1 MIIATFNI
9 IGALSMLIL
18 DKKKDI
24 STLRSLG
31 CTIQDIQSTFF
42 KKSMLTIVLGIALG
56 LILGIGIAFLQQ
68 TFGFISMGGGS
79 FVINTYPVAIV
90 FTDVLLVST
99 IVFIIGLLASW
110 YPAKLLSK
118 KLFKN

>member
-1 MIIATFNI
+1 
-9 IGALSMLIL
+9 MLML

-31 CTIQDIQSTFF
+31 CTVQDIQSTFF

-68 TFGFISMGGGS
+68 TFGFISMGAGS